1 MLRICDNQE
10 NIDMFERLQG
20 ISSKK
25 CECVFW
31 MTFSFN
37 KAIMIYE
44 NVIS

>member
-1 MLRICDNQE
+1 MLRICDNKE
-10 NIDMFERLQG
+10 NIDMFECLQG
-20 ISSKK
+20 NSSKK
-25 CECVFW
+25 CEYVFW